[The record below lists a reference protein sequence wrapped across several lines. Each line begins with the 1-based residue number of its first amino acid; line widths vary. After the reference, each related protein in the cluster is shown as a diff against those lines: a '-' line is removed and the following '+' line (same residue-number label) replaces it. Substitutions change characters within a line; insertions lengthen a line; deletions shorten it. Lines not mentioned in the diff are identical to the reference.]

1 MIKYRFRLLTALTLL
16 LILNLSSIRPSI
28 AETASSQTLPNYMD
42 VIVGDGVSSSKSQ
55 VAEQNV
61 LALDIAMFGLYDD
74 AQMKFQKN
82 FLAQHPVIMALF
94 SNQGGSLMLY
104 RPGKAPLAAPQVP
117 IRYQIYKSVGHSALA
132 LFELAGSHL
141 GTVSDHSWVGP
152 MRAFRATSQT
162 AIESLDGVDL
172 EADARENQR
181 KVLSANNKFMDA
193 CLAKGSYTFAD
204 IQQYAVE
211 VKPLLAHNVWLG
223 ASTQV
228 EHWMKVIKDWKEM
241 LGPDWNKT
249 YGISNTL
256 YVARQNNVL
265 FSVLAQFFGTD
276 AMNTRLFLF
285 ETSQFVTTPDQML
298 DVLIRTVADRSV
310 GQVFFGNYYLMDYE
324 LMGGDGRKAIQEED
338 KKYDIPVFLPP
349 AVPFH
354 SNEWPFRI
362 DPSQGEGPA
371 TIEQIK

>member
-1 MIKYRFRLLTALTLL
+1 MIKTRFPLRYTLALL
-16 LILNLSSIRPSI
+16 LGLSFANVGTSGAQPATSP
-28 AETASSQTLPNYMD
+28 LPNYMD
-42 VIVGDGVSSSKSQ
+42 VIVGNGSTSTKSQ

-61 LALDIAMFGLYDD
+61 LALDVAMFGLYDD

-82 FLAQHPVIMALF
+82 FLTQHPVIMALF
-94 SNQGGSLMLY
+94 SNQGGKLMLY
-104 RPGKAPLAAPQVP
+104 RPGKAPLEAPQVP

-132 LFELAGSHL
+132 LFELVGSHL
-141 GTVSDHSWVGP
+141 GTESDHSWMGP
-152 MRAFRATSQT
+152 MRSFRSTSQT
-162 AIESLDGVDL
+162 AIDSLGDVDL

-181 KVLSANNKFMDA
+181 KVLNANNKFMDA

-204 IQQYAVE
+204 IQQYAEE

-228 EHWMKVIKDWKEM
+228 EHWMQVIKDWKEM

-265 FSVLAQFFGTD
+265 FSVLAQFFGRE

-324 LMGGDGRKAIQEED
+324 LMGGDGRRAIQAED
-338 KKYDIPVFLPP
+338 KKYGIPVFLPP

-371 TIEQIK
+371 TIEEIK